1 MEEWEGKLRVGR
13 QVGVPAVEEE
23 LVGELELPVVKVP
36 AASEVQPVLEVQPA
50 LEVKAGR
57 N

>member
-1 MEEWEGKLRVGR
+1 MEWEGKLRVGR

-23 LVGELELPVVKVP
+23 LVGELELPVVKVL
-36 AASEVQPVLEVQPA
+36 AALEVQPVLEVQPA